1 MSNQGFRNLAV
12 AITKNA
18 YSDYW
23 DHYLAL
29 RRAEEQGDKDLV
41 GSSERKLQ
49 RIERFFASEWYNE
62 ILCGIAPMLCRLK
75 FKEFLQRL
83 PAKYEEFK
91 IKGKKGCSVDSL
103 FLEISNA

>member
-18 YSDYW
+18 YSEYW
-23 DHYLAL
+23 DHYLVL
-29 RRAEEQGDKDLV
+29 RRAEERGKKGLV
-41 GSSERKLQ
+41 DSSKMELQ
-49 RIERFFASEWYNE
+49 KIERFFASEWYNE

-91 IKGKKGCSVDSL
+91 RKGKKGCSVEQL